1 MWRSRYFRLS
11 KMWCCTLYNYSY
23 TSSYSVWTVILCE
36 LFCENCN
43 VWMLKAFRLPVKIFF
58 FFFSKMYFFGPPTL
72 EWYQKLSSKNQF
84 YAKYKIS
91 IIKVRRDRH
100 ANRHTVFLFYYKYRQ
115 TICKIMDLKF
125 ELNRHLLS
133 LNI

>member
-23 TSSYSVWTVILCE
+23 TSSYSVWTVIRCE
-36 LFCENCN
+36 LFCVNCN
-43 VWMLKAFRLPVKIFF
+43 VWMLSDYQWKYIFF
-58 FFFSKMYFFGPPTL
+58 FFFKMYFFGPPTL
-72 EWYQKLSSKNQF
+72 EWYQKLSSKNRF
-84 YAKYKIS
+84 YAQYKIS
-91 IIKVRRDRH
+91 FTKVRRDRH
-100 ANRHTVFLFYYKYRQ
+100 ANRHTVFFYCKYRQ